1 MELKDRNVVVTG
13 GASGI
18 GAAMARRFF
27 ADGARGVV
35 VADVQEDAAR
45 GVAGEFGDRGLAVP
59 CNVADP
65 EQVSAL
71 VDTAEE
77 AFGPVDIFCANA
89 GIGTGQSES
98 APDEV
103 WSEIIGVNVLAHV
116 YAARRLIPGWLE
128 RGEGYFVSTA
138 SAAGMLSQIGD
149 LPYAVTKHG
158 AVALAEWLSI
168 TYGERGIRVS
178 CLCPMGVDTPL
189 VRMGLDLEG
198 DEGLGA
204 RVVAAAGELLQP
216 EQVAG
221 DVVDAI
227 REERFFVLPHPEVG
241 EYYRRK
247 GDDPDRW
254 LAGMRR
260 LQAYVSGA

>member
-1 MELKDRNVVVTG
+1 MELTGRHVVITG

-18 GAAMARRFF
+18 GAAMAHRFF
-27 ADGARGVV
+27 EDGARGVV
-35 VADVQEDAAR
+35 VADVQEEAAR
-45 GVAGEFGDRGLAVP
+45 AVAGEFGDRGLAVT
-59 CNVADP
+59 CDVSDAA
-65 EQVSAL
+65 QVSAL
-71 VDTAEE
+71 VDRAEE
-77 AFGPVDIFCANA
+77 AFGPVDVFCANA
-89 GIGTGQSES
+89 GIGTGQGID

-103 WSEIIGVNVLAHV
+103 WDAIIGVNVLAHV
-116 YAARRLIPGWLE
+116 YAARRLLPGWLE

-138 SAAGMLSQIGD
+138 SAAGMLSQIGEA
-149 LPYAVTKHG
+149 PYAVTKHG

-189 VRMGLDLEG
+189 VRMGLDMEG
-198 DEGLGA
+198 EEGLGA
-204 RVVAAAGELLQP
+204 RVVAAAGELLAP
-216 EQVAG
+216 EQVAA
-221 DVVDAI
+221 DVAEAI
-227 REERFFVLPHPEVG
+227 RAERFFVLPHPEVG

-260 LQAYVSGA
+260 LQAYVTAS

>member
-1 MELKDRNVVVTG
+1 MELTGRSVVVTG

-18 GAAMARRFF
+18 GAALARRFF
-27 ADGARGVV
+27 EDGARGVV
-35 VADVQEDAAR
+35 VADVQEEAAR
-45 GVAGEFGDRGLAVP
+45 AVAAELGDRGLAVP
-59 CNVADP
+59 CNVADAA
-65 EQVSAL
+65 QVSAL
-71 VDTAEE
+71 VDTAEQ

-89 GIGTGQSES
+89 GIASGQGVD

-149 LPYAVTKHG
+149 APYAVTKHG
-158 AVALAEWLSI
+158 AVAFSEWLSI
-168 TYGERGIRVS
+168 TYGDRGIRVS

-198 DEGLGA
+198 EEGLGA
-204 RVVAAAGELLQP
+204 RVVAAAGKLLPP
-216 EQVAG
+216 EQVAD
-221 DVVDAI
+221 DVAEAI
-227 REERFFVLPHPEVG
+227 RAERFFVLPHPEVG
-241 EYYRRK
+241 EFYRRK

>member
-1 MELKDRNVVVTG
+1 MELKDRNVVITG

-27 ADGARGVV
+27 SDGARGVV
-35 VADVQEDAAR
+35 VADVQEEAAR
-45 GVAGEFGDRGLAVP
+45 GVAAEFGDRGLAVP
-59 CNVADP
+59 CNVADA

-103 WSEIIGVNVLAHV
+103 WTEIIGVNLLAHV
-116 YAARRLIPGWLE
+116 YAARRLVPAWLE

-149 LPYAVTKHG
+149 APYAVTKHG
-158 AVALAEWLSI
+158 AVAFAEWLSI
-168 TYGERGIRVS
+168 TYGDRGIRVS

-189 VRMGLDLEG
+189 VRMGLDMEG

-204 RVVAAAGELLQP
+204 RVVAAAGELLSP
-216 EQVAG
+216 EKVAD
-221 DVVDAI
+221 DVAEAI
-227 REERFFVLPHPEVG
+227 RAEQFFILPHPEVR
-241 EYYRRK
+241 EFYRRK